1 VTGKPPSGRPMPLP
15 RGLEIGL
22 LVFCAFWCFFT
33 LTIYLSV
40 VSGGFVE
47 IWGINNTFTLR
58 HYVLLMRDGMDALW
72 TTLIL
77 AGVSAP
83 LTAALGLLIAYLVV
97 RHRFPGRRIL
107 EFLSMLSFAVPGTV
121 IGIGYVM
128 AFNQSPFL
136 LTGTAAIL
144 VIAFIFR
151 NMPVGI
157 RSGVAALAQI
167 DQALEEASV
176 TLRASY
182 AMTIRRI
189 VLPLIRPAIV
199 SALVFSFVRSVTAI
213 SAVVF
218 IVSAKWQLSTKV
230 ILDQAEN
237 GRYGLA
243 TAYSTVLIVI
253 MAAAIA
259 LMYFLVGRKTARG
272 GLEGGG
278 LT

>member
-1 VTGKPPSGRPMPLP
+1 
-15 RGLEIGL
+15 
-22 LVFCAFWCFFT
+22 
-33 LTIYLSV
+33 
-40 VSGGFVE
+40 
-47 IWGINNTFTLR
+47 
-58 HYVLLMRDGMDALW
+58 
-72 TTLIL
+72 
-77 AGVSAP
+77 
-83 LTAALGLLIAYLVV
+83 
-97 RHRFPGRRIL
+97 
-107 EFLSMLSFAVPGTV
+107 MLSFAVPGTV

-176 TLRASY
+176 TLRASF

-199 SALVFSFVRSVTAI
+199 SALVFSFVRSATAI

-259 LMYFLVGRKTARG
+259 LMYFLVGRKTAPAVVWK
-272 GLEGGG
+272 EGD
-278 LT
+278 